1 MNQIC
6 LEISQKIESL
16 AEFEF
21 PNEKNEVIKIKR
33 KWDIQLRSYSFWN
46 NNEGK
51 SYLNQYMNA
60 LKYKYQQGIQEL
72 IQDGMPAS
80 EITPYYQTI
89 RRYNHKKLWRMI
101 GIPICV
107 ISIIFVFVLTS
118 INILKESLLEIWNKH
133 QRQMSAVEL
142 NAILGRGICFSK
154 IEKAHRILVTGM
166 SPSFRQGDPAQENF
180 VCEYEYQGIVEGG
193 EDRYF
198 LAFDKLFPEAYKRE
212 VAYMDLLN
220 FRETDQNTVWKF
232 CKDPKG
238 FELVAG
244 NLRLSQLFIEQVVRP
259 RLIMVKNRG
268 SWCFWGKEAK
278 TDENIW
284 MGYRFEHLESLPCG
298 DLCRI
303 TGLIDHPGRVSH
315 DCLLETNL
323 KGTLVLFT
331 SHFQY
336 CATEKL
342 PTPELL
348 ARLCGMM

>member
-1 MNQIC
+1 M
-6 LEISQKIESL
+6 QKE
-16 AEFEF
+16 
-21 PNEKNEVIKIKR
+21 R
-33 KWDIQLRSYSFWN
+33 
-46 NNEGK
+46 
-51 SYLNQYMNA
+51 
-60 LKYKYQQGIQEL
+60 
-72 IQDGMPAS
+72 
-80 EITPYYQTI
+80 
-89 RRYNHKKLWRMI
+89 
-101 GIPICV
+101 
-107 ISIIFVFVLTS
+107 
-118 INILKESLLEIWNKH
+118 LLQIWNKYK
-133 QRQMSAVEL
+133 RQMTSEEL
-142 NAILGRGICFSK
+142 NTILGRGICYSK

-166 SPSFRQGDPAQENF
+166 NPSFRQGDPAREDF
-180 VCEYEYQGIVEGG
+180 VCEYEYQGIVEDGK
-193 EDRYF
+193 DRYY

-232 CKDPKG
+232 CNDPKG
-238 FELVAG
+238 LELVAE

-278 TDENIW
+278 ADENIW

-315 DCLLETNL
+315 TCLLETNL

-331 SHFQY
+331 NHFQY

-348 ARLCGMM
+348 ARLCGMIE

>member
-1 MNQIC
+1 
-6 LEISQKIESL
+6 
-16 AEFEF
+16 
-21 PNEKNEVIKIKR
+21 
-33 KWDIQLRSYSFWN
+33 
-46 NNEGK
+46 
-51 SYLNQYMNA
+51 MNA

-244 NLRLSQLFIEQVVRP
+244 NLRLSQLFIEQVVG
-259 RLIMVKNRG
+259 KG
-268 SWCFWGKEAK
+268 SK
-278 TDENIW
+278 D
-284 MGYRFEHLESLPCG
+284 R
-298 DLCRI
+298 
-303 TGLIDHPGRVSH
+303 
-315 DCLLETNL
+315 
-323 KGTLVLFT
+323 
-331 SHFQY
+331 
-336 CATEKL
+336 
-342 PTPELL
+342 
-348 ARLCGMM
+348 

>member
-1 MNQIC
+1 
-6 LEISQKIESL
+6 
-16 AEFEF
+16 
-21 PNEKNEVIKIKR
+21 
-33 KWDIQLRSYSFWN
+33 
-46 NNEGK
+46 
-51 SYLNQYMNA
+51 MNA

-154 IEKAHRILVTGM
+154 IEKTHRILVTGM

>member
-1 MNQIC
+1 M
-6 LEISQKIESL
+6 
-16 AEFEF
+16 
-21 PNEKNEVIKIKR
+21 
-33 KWDIQLRSYSFWN
+33 
-46 NNEGK
+46 
-51 SYLNQYMNA
+51 
-60 LKYKYQQGIQEL
+60 
-72 IQDGMPAS
+72 
-80 EITPYYQTI
+80 
-89 RRYNHKKLWRMI
+89 
-101 GIPICV
+101 
-107 ISIIFVFVLTS
+107 
-118 INILKESLLEIWNKH
+118 
-133 QRQMSAVEL
+133 
-142 NAILGRGICFSK
+142 
-154 IEKAHRILVTGM
+154 
-166 SPSFRQGDPAQENF
+166 
-180 VCEYEYQGIVEGG
+180 EGG

-198 LAFDKLFPEAYKRE
+198 LAFDKLFPDAYKRE

-238 FELVAG
+238 LELVAE

-278 TDENIW
+278 AEENIW

-298 DLCRI
+298 DVCLI
-303 TGLIDHPGRVSH
+303 TGLIDYPGRVSH

-348 ARLCGMM
+348 ARLCGML